1 MGGEMTFIEFLK
13 IKKDIDVA
21 DHDMDELME
30 EHYAEYNT
38 YMMSLKDGCGPD
50 V

>member
-1 MGGEMTFIEFLK
+1 MGGEMTFVQFLK
-13 IKKDIDVA
+13 VKKEINAEGQDL
-21 DHDMDELME
+21 DELME
-30 EHYAEYNT
+30 EHYAEYNA

>member
-1 MGGEMTFIEFLK
+1 MGGEMTFVQFLK
-13 IKKDIDVA
+13 VKKEIDT
-21 DHDMDELME
+21 DGQDLDELMD
-30 EHYAEYNT
+30 EHYGEYNA